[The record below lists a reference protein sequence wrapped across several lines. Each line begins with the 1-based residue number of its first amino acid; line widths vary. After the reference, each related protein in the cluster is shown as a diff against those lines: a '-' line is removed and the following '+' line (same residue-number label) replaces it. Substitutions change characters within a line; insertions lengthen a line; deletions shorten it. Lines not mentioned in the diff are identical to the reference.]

1 MKTLYYTVNKTV
13 ASCYYSF
20 PRWCIHLYRCGAVY
34 EHTKIRAV
42 ATAQVL
48 RVITSLVW
56 AKWHLRFCVSLLI
69 RRRFSLRLRSRAEW
83 SRVPPE
89 ADVGEAESR
98 NKTVTLGKSQF
109 YIAEISTERS
119 AVCLCVVCLQ
129 CFYWLNNGVFLQ
141 YYTVK
146 LRCKRELTTK
156 QPTSS
161 EACELLVSVPDCILT
176 KGLMK
181 AVLTQYGQ
189 MKGKINRNNTNEFHV

>member
-1 MKTLYYTVNKTV
+1 MRSRIWAHKNQSGGYSAGV
-13 ASCYYSF
+13 ACYHVSG
-20 PRWCIHLYRCGAVY
+20 LG
-34 EHTKIRAV
+34 KV
-42 ATAQVL
+42 AF
-48 RVITSLVW
+48 
-56 AKWHLRFCVSLLI
+56 KGFCVSLLI
-69 RRRFSLRLRSRAEW
+69 RRQFSLRLRSRAEW
-83 SRVPPE
+83 SGVPPE
-89 ADVGEAESR
+89 AEVGEAESR

-146 LRCKRELTTK
+146 LRYKRELTTK

-176 KGLMK
+176 LCRVCWFTCK
-181 AVLTQYGQ
+181 
-189 MKGKINRNNTNEFHV
+189 KIKSAFQG